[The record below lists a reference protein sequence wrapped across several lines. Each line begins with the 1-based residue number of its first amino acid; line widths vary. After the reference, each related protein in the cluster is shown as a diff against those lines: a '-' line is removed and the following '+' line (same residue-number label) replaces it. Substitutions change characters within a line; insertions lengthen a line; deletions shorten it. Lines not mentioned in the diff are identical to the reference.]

1 MRSGTSISAALF
13 VTATALA
20 ILSVPAQGAGPDF
33 VVIVHPANPVNT
45 LTRSRLERIYRRS
58 ARFWDDRV
66 RVVPINTSFGNSLR
80 DSFSREILR
89 SSPDELVSFWNRQ
102 YFQGVMPPPV
112 LKSPAAV
119 RAYVATTRGAV
130 GYIPADLLD
139 DTVKVVDI
147 LGE

>member
-66 RVVPINTSFGNSLR
+66 RVVPINTS
-80 DSFSREILR
+80 
-89 SSPDELVSFWNRQ
+89 
-102 YFQGVMPPPV
+102 
-112 LKSPAAV
+112 
-119 RAYVATTRGAV
+119 
-130 GYIPADLLD
+130 
-139 DTVKVVDI
+139 
-147 LGE
+147 